1 MLRSSSVSALRRTYH
16 FWLVAAPLW
25 LLGWQPVVVVATPWI
40 NHNHGI
46 RDTCRDHSFT
56 RPSRD
61 RLAFVSTAT
70 TMSGTTRPDKWEST
84 WPVSS
89 QVLVQPS
96 SSAWNNNKKKCT
108 KQLQSM
114 RLHGTPSKDSEDD
127 DRESIGTG
135 SLQGFNPWDPTSSAS
150 ASANLYQRAVQSSQQ
165 GTPRISIRQTQMQQ
179 VLSELLQAQSSS
191 SATLESSSLESILES
206 HASFLLAPFTSTTD
220 FLDDDPNSIYTQCTN
235 QTERYK
241 CFQTTMKQRIQ
252 EARNPAVRTVL
263 QALLEFVVDRVDDSP
278 QDDS

>member
-1 MLRSSSVSALRRTYH
+1 MLRSSSVSAPRRPYH

-25 LLGWQPVVVVATPWI
+25 LLGWQPVVVVVATPWI
-40 NHNHGI
+40 NRNAGI
-46 RDTCRDHSFT
+46 RDTCRDHSFP
-56 RPSRD
+56 RSSRD

-70 TMSGTTRPDKWEST
+70 TLSETDKWEST

-89 QVLVQPS
+89 QVLFQPS
-96 SSAWNNNKKKCT
+96 SPAWNNNNKKCT
-108 KQLQSM
+108 NYLQSM

-127 DRESIGTG
+127 DDRESNGAG
-135 SLQGFNPWDPTSSAS
+135 PLPGFNPWNPTSSSSAS
-150 ASANLYQRAVQSSQQ
+150 SSANLYQRAVQSSQQ

-191 SATLESSSLESILES
+191 SATLESSRLQSILEL
-206 HASFLLAPFTSTTD
+206 HASFLLAPFTSTT
-220 FLDDDPNSIYTQCTN
+220 FLDDDPNSIYTLCT
-235 QTERYK
+235 TMAERYK

-278 QDDS
+278 QDS